1 MQVYSFVL
9 CAYLLDRLT
18 TMGLLMCFF
27 PAREEPSGDYR
38 ITRGKDGKETL
49 VQDYGDPK
57 VGYKSAKVFQVP
69 VDRLT
74 PDQRD
79 VWIASVSQGTPRN
92 PFTGRSLR
100 MDGPTAAML
109 VMLAKRN

>member
-1 MQVYSFVL
+1 
-9 CAYLLDRLT
+9 
-18 TMGLLMCFF
+18 MGLLLSKTKK
-27 PAREEPSGDYR
+27 EETFGDYR
-38 ITRGKDGKETL
+38 ITRNESTHRETL

-57 VGYKSAKVFQVP
+57 TGYKTAKVFEMP

-79 VWIASVSQGTPRN
+79 AWLASVSQGTPRN

-109 VMLAKRN
+109 TMLAKRTM